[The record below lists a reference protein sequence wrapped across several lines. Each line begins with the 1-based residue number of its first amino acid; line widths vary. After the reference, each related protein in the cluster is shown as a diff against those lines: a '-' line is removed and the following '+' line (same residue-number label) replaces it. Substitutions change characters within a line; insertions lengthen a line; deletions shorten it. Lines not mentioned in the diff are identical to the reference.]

1 MKLLIFDID
10 GTLTDTK
17 AVDDDCFISAFLDE
31 YKIELKNIDWSNFK
45 NVTDYGLFIDIF
57 NSSFN
62 RNPTEADRLNFQ
74 RRFFEY
80 LDNQLKSNPEKFK
93 SVNGASSF
101 IKYCLEHTNFK
112 IAFATGGWHYSAN
125 LKLKAADIFNV
136 GIPIS
141 SCDILFRRQ
150 DILLEAIEKSKHHYK
165 TQTFDKIIYFGDG
178 VWDYKTTC
186 ELEIEFIGVDITG
199 DKKLEKL
206 GVENILKDFADIVKV
221 LSTVAKTTSV
231 SPKTLV
237 RKITRLKTVIK
248 YDKRNTH

>member
-1 MKLLIFDID
+1 MTLLIFDID

-17 AVDDDCFISAFLDE
+17 DVDDDCFISAFFDE
-31 YKIELKNIDWSNFK
+31 YKIELKNTDWSIFN
-45 NVTDYGLFIDIF
+45 NVTDYGLFIDIY

-62 RNPTEADRLNFQ
+62 RMPTDAERLHFQ
-74 RRFFEY
+74 KRFFEY
-80 LDNQLKSNPEKFK
+80 VDNKLKSNPEKFK
-93 SVNGASSF
+93 SVNGASNF
-101 IKYCLEHTNFK
+101 IKYCLDHPNYK

-125 LKLKAADIFNV
+125 LKLQAANIFNV

-186 ELEIEFIGVDITG
+186 ELEIEFIGVDITQ

-206 GVENILKDFADIVKV
+206 GVENVLNDFADIVKV
-221 LSTVAKTTSV
+221 LSIVEKTTSA
-231 SPKTLV
+231 SSKTLV
-237 RKITRLKTVIK
+237 ASIAKP
-248 YDKRNTH
+248 

>member
-1 MKLLIFDID
+1 MTLLIFDID

-17 AVDDDCFISAFLDE
+17 DVDDDCFISAFFDE
-31 YKIELKNIDWSNFK
+31 YKIELKNIDWSIFN
-45 NVTDYGLFIDIF
+45 NVTDYGLFIDIY

-80 LDNQLKSNPEKFK
+80 LNNKLKSNPGKFK
-93 SVNGASSF
+93 SVNGASNF
-101 IKYCLEHTNFK
+101 IKYCLDYTNYK

-125 LKLKAADIFNV
+125 LKLQAANIFNV

-186 ELEIEFIGVDITG
+186 ELEIEFIGVDITQN
-199 DKKLEKL
+199 KKLEKL
-206 GVENILKDFADIVKV
+206 GVENILNDFADIVKV
-221 LSTVAKTTSV
+221 LSTVEKTISA
-231 SPKTLV
+231 SSKTLV
-237 RKITRLKTVIK
+237 ASIAKP
-248 YDKRNTH
+248 